1 MLLNIVM
8 PKIRRVM
15 SGEKVVLT
23 HLLTKYDQQ
32 NGVED
37 SDINRRPTIL
47 QSNPG
52 PPVVYTSGNVITLRK
67 HDPLPASLE
76 KDIFK
81 VQGLLGNVS
90 QLWYVVVYG
99 F

>member
-1 MLLNIVM
+1 MLVNIVM

-23 HLLTKYDQQ
+23 HLLTKYNQQ
-32 NGVED
+32 KGVED
-37 SDINRRPTIL
+37 SDVNRRPTVF
-47 QSNPG
+47 QSSAD
-52 PPVVYTSGNVITLRK
+52 PPAVYTSGSIITLRR

-90 QLWYVVVYG
+90 RLWYVGV
-99 F
+99 